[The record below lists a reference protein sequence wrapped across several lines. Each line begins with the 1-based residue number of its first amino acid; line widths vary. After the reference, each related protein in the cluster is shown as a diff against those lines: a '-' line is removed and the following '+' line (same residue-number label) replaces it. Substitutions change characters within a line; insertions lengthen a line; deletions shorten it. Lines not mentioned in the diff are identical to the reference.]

1 MSKTGKRKLAAIM
14 FTDMI
19 GYTALM
25 QENETVAKNNRDRH
39 RAVQTGATHNHN
51 GEIVQ
56 YYGDGTL
63 ITFDSA
69 IEAVK
74 CAIEIQKELSKEPKI
89 PLRIGI
95 HTGDIVRDNDGI
107 YGDGVNLASRIE
119 SLAVAGSVMISE
131 KVFDDIKNHS
141 DLKTYCMGH
150 FELKNV
156 RRPMEV
162 YAISNEGLTIPRR
175 EEMKGKLKES
185 IKSIAVLPFV
195 NMSNDPENE
204 YFSDGITEELINALT
219 TVEGLRVTSR
229 TSSFAFKG
237 KNIDAREI
245 GSQLNVQSILEGSVR
260 KAGNKV
266 RVTAQLINAGD
277 GYHLWSKNFDGVLED
292 IFAVQDEI
300 SRNIAASLKEELSQN
315 DGDQTIVTASTHNI
329 EAYNFYL
336 KGLFEQNKWT
346 PVCAQKAIDYYEKAI
361 QEEPNFALPYSSMAS
376 AYILMGST
384 GAINSK
390 EAYNKAIEAAQRAL
404 HLDPENVEAYVSI
417 SIIKFFA
424 NWDWEG
430 ALQSIL
436 RAKAINPNSPNA
448 IISHCLY
455 YLIRGDFENA
465 IKEMEKGLS
474 VDPMSTLTNRT
485 LADTYYF
492 AEQYDKAIALYDKII
507 ALDPTFRAAQEF
519 KAWCYIQTK
528 EYNKAIT
535 IFEAMGSET
544 THAMKPDTQLGYT
557 YALMG
562 HQEKAKEYLEN
573 IKQRA
578 AKDKN
583 TSMSLDFATLYTAL
597 NCFDDAFYYLNK
609 CFEER
614 IGAMVFLMSSP
625 IWAPLK
631 KDPRFYELARRIG
644 FDKN

>member
-1 MSKTGKRKLAAIM
+1 MSNQGKRKLAAIM

-25 QENETVAKNNRDRH
+25 QEDETIAKKNRDRH
-39 RAVQTGATHNHN
+39 RSTQATATENHN

-74 CAIEIQKELSKEPKI
+74 CAIEIQKLLQQEPKI

-95 HTGDIVRDNDGI
+95 HTGDIVRDSDGI

-150 FELKNV
+150 FDLKNV
-156 RRPMEV
+156 RRPIEV
-162 YAISNEGLTIPRR
+162 YAVANEGLIGPRR
-175 EEMKGKLKES
+175 DEMKGKLKES

-229 TSSFAFKG
+229 TSSFAFKD

-266 RVTAQLINAGD
+266 RVTAQLINTGD
-277 GYHLWSKNFDGVLED
+277 GYHLWSRNFDGVLED

-300 SRNIAASLKEELSQN
+300 SRNIANSLREKLSRKES
-315 DGDQTIVTASTHNI
+315 DQPIVTASTSNI

-346 PVCAQKAIDYYEKAI
+346 PTCAQKAVNYYEQAI
-361 QEEPNFALPYSSMAS
+361 NEEPDFPLPYSSMAS
-376 AYILMGST
+376 AYILLGST
-384 GAINSK
+384 GAVNSK
-390 EAYNKAIEAAQRAL
+390 EAYTKAQEAAQRAL
-404 HLDPENVEAYVSI
+404 NLDPENVEAHVSM

-424 NWDWEG
+424 KWDWEG
-430 ALQSIL
+430 ALRSIL
-436 RAKAINPNSPNA
+436 RAKAINPNAPNA
-448 IISHCLY
+448 IVSHCLY
-455 YLIRGDFENA
+455 YLIRCDFDNA

-474 VDPMSTLTNRT
+474 VDPMSTLTVRT

-492 AEQYDKAIALYDKII
+492 AGKYDKAIAYYNKII
-507 ALDPTFRAAQEF
+507 VLDPTFRAAQEF
-519 KAWCYIQTK
+519 KAWCYLQTK
-528 EYNKAIT
+528 EFDKAIT
-535 IFEAMGSET
+535 IFEGLGNET
-544 THAMKPDTQLGYT
+544 THAIKSDTQLGYT

-562 HQEKAKEYLEN
+562 DEKRATEYLEN
-573 IKQRA
+573 IKERA

-597 NCFDDAFYYLNK
+597 NQFDKAFHYLDK
-609 CFEER
+609 CYEER
-614 IGAMVFLMSSP
+614 VGAMVFLMSSP
-625 IWAPLK
+625 IWHPLK
-631 KDPRFYELARRIG
+631 KDKRFQELAHRIR
-644 FDKN
+644 FDAI